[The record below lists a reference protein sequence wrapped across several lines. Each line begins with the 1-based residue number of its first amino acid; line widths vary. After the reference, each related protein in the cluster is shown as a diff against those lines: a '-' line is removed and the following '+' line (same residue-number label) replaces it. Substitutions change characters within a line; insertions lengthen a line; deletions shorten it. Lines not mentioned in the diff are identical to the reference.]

1 MFLLMSMCLVAQV
14 LRQDKIIIGKRWL
27 GPRCSQQPY
36 KYDNDNDDNDDDG
49 DDDGDGNGDD
59 DKGEDEKAGVDK
71 VEMREWERESE
82 MSTSRCEEVA
92 KIDISFNL
100 PFHISYISVYIF
112 KEEN

>member
-1 MFLLMSMCLVAQV
+1 MFLLTSMLLVAQV
-14 LRQDKIIIGKRWL
+14 LRQDKIIISKRWL

-36 KYDNDNDDNDDDG
+36 KYDNDNAYDDDNGDDG
-49 DDDGDGNGDD
+49 DGGNGDD
-59 DKGEDEKAGVDK
+59 DEGEDEKAGVDK

-100 PFHISYISVYIF
+100 PFHISYISVYIS
-112 KEEN
+112 KVEN